1 MRSVVSGLPFK
12 LPKDRVMD
20 LVTYAVGRLNLRNTE
35 MLMSQECPR
44 VRFTGQTPEYS
55 SDLALAFGDY
65 VEAYNP
71 KAHAKSN
78 DVFVPR
84 TEPCIA
90 LYPAVNTNGFWVLF
104 NLNTNSYVKRSQWR
118 KCPMSDSVIKA
129 MNEMAGQ
136 TGVQIADM
144 ALEEFEAPDTEGIA
158 DRMTLHHPIAM
169 DMVDDMMPDEEIED
183 AVEDPPLPELEDALA
198 DNESVAGEDEDDEEN
213 EIKNFLGDGGENA
226 PKELYDLLEDDVE
239 SSETSQDIHQPPLR
253 QSTCSTA
260 GVKVRDERYDWN
272 LMNLSIDAAQK
283 TFGDQVTEACK
294 QELLQLF
301 VEKEALVPVKW
312 ESLSQ
317 EQRKIVVRSHMFL
330 REMYEDGSFVKIKAR
345 LVADGRMQDRTLYN
359 DHSSPTTKTKSVM
372 TCLKLAARHNWDLLQ
387 LDVGGVFL
395 CANMDESEEVFMVL
409 DKQLSHMCGNWIQGA
424 SERLRNDG
432 KLVVKVNK
440 AMYGLISP

>member
-1 MRSVVSGLPFK
+1 
-12 LPKDRVMD
+12 
-20 LVTYAVGRLNLRNTE
+20 
-35 MLMSQECPR
+35 
-44 VRFTGQTPEYS
+44 
-55 SDLALAFGDY
+55 
-65 VEAYNP
+65 
-71 KAHAKSN
+71 
-78 DVFVPR
+78 
-84 TEPCIA
+84 
-90 LYPAVNTNGFWVLF
+90 
-104 NLNTNSYVKRSQWR
+104 
-118 KCPMSDSVIKA
+118 MSDSVIKA